1 MWRGHDNEFMRVCR
15 ENWSTTVVFVFFPQ
29 GGIAMVKGEKDD
41 GERKEQERC
50 DVKKQMI
57 RLRRGI

>member
-15 ENWSTTVVFVFFPQ
+15 ENWSNTVVFVFSPQ
-29 GGIAMVKGEKDD
+29 GGIAMVKGEKDG
-41 GERKEQERC
+41 GERKKQERC
-50 DVKKQMI
+50 DVKKHMI